1 MRILRVAQ
9 RTFPEVTG
17 GGAYH
22 VHAMSRDQAVMGHDV
37 TVLTVGDR
45 GREQRDGYTL
55 VRRPATT
62 EVLGNEMSAGVARY
76 LYAKASDFD
85 VLHAHSHLY
94 FSTNLA
100 AFVRRFGGPPLA
112 VTNHGLYSQTAP
124 ERLFDAYLRTLGRW
138 TFNQGDVVFCYTDA
152 DRERL
157 REVGVSTRI
166 DVVRNGIDTDRFC
179 PSGPLD
185 SRVTGDPALLF
196 VGRLVEGK
204 RPGDALAALATLRQQ
219 LSAVELTICGDGPL
233 LSSLQDEAENLGIA
247 DATTFLGQVP
257 YEAMP
262 AIYRS
267 ADILVL
273 PSRAEGFPRT
283 VIEALASGVPV
294 VMSDLEQVAPV
305 VRPVGRVAPV
315 GKPAAFAEAI
325 LDLDR
330 SGTERTPRVVVEA
343 EYAWSDTVAATTRSL
358 ESLIQPG
365 NHRERG

>member
-9 RTFPEVTG
+9 RTYPEVTG

-22 VHAMSRDQAVMGHDV
+22 VHALSRDQAAMGHEV
-37 TVLTVGDR
+37 TVLTVGDF
-45 GREQRDGYTL
+45 GRERRDGYT
-55 VRRPATT
+55 VIRRPATT

-76 LYAKASDFD
+76 LLTEADDFD

-100 AFVRRFGGPPLA
+100 SFVRRFGGPPLA

-166 DVVRNGIDTDRFC
+166 DVVHNGIDTDRFC
-179 PSGPLD
+179 PRGPLD
-185 SRVTGDPALLF
+185 SRVTGNPALVF

-204 RPGDALAALATLRQQ
+204 RPGDALAALAPLRRQ
-219 LSAVELTICGDGPL
+219 LSGAELTICGDGPL
-233 LSSLQDEAENLGIA
+233 LSNLQDQANELGVA
-247 DATTFLGQVP
+247 DATSFLGQIP
-257 YEAMP
+257 YETMP

-267 ADILVL
+267 ADILIL

-294 VMSDLEQVAPV
+294 VMSDLEQVAPI

-315 GKPAAFAEAI
+315 GEPAAFAEAI
-325 LDLDR
+325 LDLDS
-330 SGTERTPRVVVEA
+330 SGTERAPREVVEE
-343 EYAWSDTVAATTRSL
+343 EYAWVDTVAATTRSL
-358 ESLIQPG
+358 ESLL
-365 NHRERG
+365 